1 MCKKTTGAFSQM
13 VGYSTAFSG
22 VITGEFAY
30 ATYSCQF
37 NNKKDE
43 IMFDLSMILVAG
55 ATTVGTLISCIT
67 YQFDIDIV
75 KRVGK
80 LDDYYGVEY
89 TMKPNA
95 DGHYSQRTVALH
107 SSHNGHPWHWQINK
121 INPWT
126 GRRSPHLRWNIFF
139 KNLNK

>member
-43 IMFDLSMILVAG
+43 IMFDFSMILVAG
-55 ATTVGTLISCIT
+55 EYSTLTEPLILQHGATII
-67 YQFDIDIV
+67 
-75 KRVGK
+75 
-80 LDDYYGVEY
+80 
-89 TMKPNA
+89 P
-95 DGHYSQRTVALH
+95 VARAM
-107 SSHNGHPWHWQINK
+107 SSTN
-121 INPWT
+121 
-126 GRRSPHLRWNIFF
+126 
-139 KNLNK
+139 